1 MIDGFPFLKLVI
13 SWTYLAFSMFGV
25 FHPFDPTIG
34 INFSRIS
41 SISSP
46 LDTSFMS
53 KKIPN

>member
-41 SISSP
+41 SIFLP